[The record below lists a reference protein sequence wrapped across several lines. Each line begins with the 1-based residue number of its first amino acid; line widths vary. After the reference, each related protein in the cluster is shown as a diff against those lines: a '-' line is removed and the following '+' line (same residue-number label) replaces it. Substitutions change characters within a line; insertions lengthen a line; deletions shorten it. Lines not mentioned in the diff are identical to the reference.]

1 MSAGRPPK
9 GSGHVEGLEG
19 GDAEKLRLRIVLET
33 LSGERTVEQACAEL
47 GVSTSRFHELRHEA
61 LQAALD
67 GLAPTPSGRPKHADP
82 SGDQERLRTLEREN
96 EELKI
101 ELRASYARTEI
112 ALAMPHVLTK
122 EAKAEIKK
130 KAREVR
136 RRIRRGS
143 RGRGSTT

>member
-9 GSGHVEGLEG
+9 GPGHVEGLEG
-19 GDAEKLRLRIVLET
+19 GEAEKHRLRIVLET
-33 LSGERTVEQACAEL
+33 LSGERSVEQACAEL
-47 GVSTSRFHELRHEA
+47 GVSVSRFHELRREA

-67 GLAPTPSGRPKHADP
+67 GLAPSPSGRPKPVDP
-82 SGDQERLRTLEREN
+82 SADHERLRALEQEN
-96 EELKI
+96 RELKI

-136 RRIRRGS
+136 RKLRRGS
-143 RGRGSTT
+143 GGRGSST